1 MSSGSP
7 THVLEPVPGLDLGGV
22 TRSSRIRI
30 DRIYRRIAR
39 LIIGEWQWSDNLS
52 VLNEVREIRMLLTTL
67 EQTMTDELDVQGNR
81 TMDDSPE
88 LLV

>member
-7 THVLEPVPGLDLGGV
+7 TNVLEPVPGLDPGGA
-22 TRSSRIRI
+22 TRSSRTRV

-52 VLNEVREIRMLLTTL
+52 VLTEVREIRMLLTAL
-67 EQTMTDELDVQGNR
+67 EQTMTDELDVQRNR
-81 TMDDSPE
+81 IASSSPE
-88 LLV
+88 PLM

>member
-7 THVLEPVPGLDLGGV
+7 TNVLEPVPGLDPGGA
-22 TRSSRIRI
+22 TRSSRTRV

-52 VLNEVREIRMLLTTL
+52 VLNEVREIRMLLTAL